1 MGERSHCTTTC
12 DYRTDGK
19 RCGHAPVTQL
29 EGRGPLC
36 ADHLQDVVDDRAD
49 LAKLR
54 ADLAKLRADLA
65 KLRADLAKL
74 ADAKQAYNDLLRDRA
89 ARARKQR

>member
-65 KLRADLAKL
+65 KL